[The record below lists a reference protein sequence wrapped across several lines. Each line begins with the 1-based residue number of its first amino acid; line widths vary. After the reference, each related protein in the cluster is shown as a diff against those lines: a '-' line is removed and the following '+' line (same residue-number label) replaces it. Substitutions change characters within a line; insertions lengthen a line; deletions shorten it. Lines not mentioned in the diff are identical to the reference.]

1 MKNYKF
7 ATLFVTAYLV
17 LYAVLTA
24 NNTPYSVVTA
34 MFVLSPFLVIWMALT
49 VLKYARYSG
58 KELNDEEWGYQ
69 DKERSELNGDD

>member
-17 LYAVLTA
+17 LYAVFTA

-34 MFVLSPFLVIWMALT
+34 MFVLSPFLVIWMAFT
-49 VLKYARYSG
+49 VLKYARYPG